1 MDGSELVEKLQY
13 NTKHFRKR
21 MQEAGFTLKVHG
33 TGLGLLCCL
42 VVVCGIFEGFNQLEH
57 LSRMS

>member
-33 TGLGLLCCL
+33 TGLGLL
-42 VVVCGIFEGFNQLEH
+42 V
-57 LSRMS
+57 LSSSGLWDF